1 MTCREHDAQ
10 RQHIDGWLVG
20 EQEIRFDTVGS
31 NTLANVP
38 PDPSYPPLNGKDSFT
53 EHGLNGPGHRQQK
66 TEG

>member
-10 RQHIDGWLVG
+10 RQHINGWLVG

-38 PDPSYPPLNGKDSFT
+38 PPTLRTHPSMV
-53 EHGLNGPGHRQQK
+53 K
-66 TEG
+66 TALRNMA